1 MFLRE
6 HAPTETSHKVPPGKF
21 ISMGT
26 EAAMSRKT
34 TPLTVA
40 AGALRPALG
49 AALIMSIFTNLTMF
63 VIPLYSM
70 QVYDRVLSSR
80 NPGTLFML
88 TLIAA
93 LFLALYGLLEYTR
106 NGVLVRA
113 GVRFSDVLS
122 TPLLDAAFR
131 ARLAGLETHAGQA
144 IRDADT
150 LREGISSGIV
160 TSLFDIPWSLV
171 FIALC
176 YLLHP
181 LLGQVAL
188 SGAVLIFCCAL
199 VTEFSTR
206 SSLEAVTQ
214 HAAEK
219 HRFAQS
225 SLRNAETIRGLGMGQ
240 AVRQRWQDF
249 EGSVIAAQSKSS
261 ERSAAL
267 VGISKTVRMGVQIAL
282 LATGAWLAIGRD
294 VSPGAMV
301 AAMIIMGRA
310 LAPVEQAV
318 GNWKR
323 LAACRSAWHRLYAL
337 LMEFPERQAGT
348 ALPNPRGTL
357 SVEELYLIPTSG
369 GAPVVKNVNF
379 AIEAGTILA
388 VIGPSGGGKSSL
400 IRALAGVWAPAK
412 GAVRLDAAELSQW
425 DPDEIGKLIGY
436 LPQEVEFLPAT
447 VAENIAR
454 LGTPDDE
461 EVVRAAKV
469 AGVHE
474 TILKLPKGYE
484 TPIGDGGVVLSGG
497 QRQRLALARALYGR
511 PCLVIL
517 DEPNSNLD
525 GEGEAALARALQ
537 TMKANGQT
545 VVIVTHKPQAMRYV
559 DKVMVLVNGMK
570 TEFGDRDEI
579 MSKVSGAKVTN
590 MPLRKAN
597 RHDAVTERAQAEG
610 EQPFPAKS
618 DENSSAARVA

>member
-1 MFLRE
+1 
-6 HAPTETSHKVPPGKF
+6 
-21 ISMGT
+21 
-26 EAAMSRKT
+26 
-34 TPLTVA
+34 
-40 AGALRPALG
+40 
-49 AALIMSIFTNLTMF
+49 
-63 VIPLYSM
+63 
-70 QVYDRVLSSR
+70 
-80 NPGTLFML
+80 
-88 TLIAA
+88 
-93 LFLALYGLLEYTR
+93 
-106 NGVLVRA
+106 
-113 GVRFSDVLS
+113 
-122 TPLLDAAFR
+122 
-131 ARLAGLETHAGQA
+131 
-144 IRDADT
+144 
-150 LREGISSGIV
+150 
-160 TSLFDIPWSLV
+160 
-171 FIALC
+171 
-176 YLLHP
+176 
-181 LLGQVAL
+181 
-188 SGAVLIFCCAL
+188 
-199 VTEFSTR
+199 
-206 SSLEAVTQ
+206 
-214 HAAEK
+214 
-219 HRFAQS
+219 
-225 SLRNAETIRGLGMGQ
+225 
-240 AVRQRWQDF
+240 
-249 EGSVIAAQSKSS
+249 
-261 ERSAAL
+261 
-267 VGISKTVRMGVQIAL
+267 
-282 LATGAWLAIGRD
+282 
-294 VSPGAMV
+294 
-301 AAMIIMGRA
+301 
-310 LAPVEQAV
+310 
-318 GNWKR
+318 
-323 LAACRSAWHRLYAL
+323 
-337 LMEFPERQAGT
+337 MEFPERQAGT

-357 SVEELYLIPTSG
+357 SVEELYLVPTLG

-579 MSKVSGAKVTN
+579 MCKVAGAKVTN

-597 RHDAVTERAQAEG
+597 QHGAVTDRATAEG
-610 EQPFPAKS
+610 ERPAYATS
-618 DENSSAARVA
+618 EENSSAARVA